1 MYLYCYCCGNILLVQ
16 PGSKL
21 GNLSKG
27 KWLPI
32 LEFKYFE
39 SCLGFLTLDHMI
51 TYCKGGYQ
59 NKLVIFYLFL
69 REIDP

>member
-27 KWLPI
+27 KWMPI
-32 LEFKYFE
+32 LEFKYFD
-39 SCLGFLTLDHMI
+39 SYLGFF
-51 TYCKGGYQ
+51 
-59 NKLVIFYLFL
+59 NL
-69 REIDP
+69 RLYDNLL